1 VLHSLSF
8 VEDPT
13 RVFRAIRFE
22 QRFRFRISKET
33 EQFIKQAKTMELFQR
48 LSGSRLGNE
57 LIHMLEEPD
66 PAKGIRRL
74 EEFRLMPFIHA
85 KLHAKP
91 PVQKTFQSVEKI
103 LTWFT
108 VEQPDTPIKRWLV
121 YGLAW
126 FESLGKTELT
136 KTWKRLGFPQGHI
149 KTAGDYLP
157 AQSTLI
163 RTLNR
168 KNLAPSVTYALL
180 TPWPIELLLFLMA
193 KAQLK
198 PTTQRAM
205 ERVRQYLTTWQ
216 YTSIALTGHDL
227 EDMGLPKGPAYT
239 RVLETIFKA
248 KLDDMI
254 ATEEDEYR
262 LAKTLIEQ
270 EIRSKNPSKS
280 PSFVSKGRALDAA
293 MQGKGR

>member
-1 VLHSLSF
+1 
-8 VEDPT
+8 
-13 RVFRAIRFE
+13 
-22 QRFRFRISKET
+22 
-33 EQFIKQAKTMELFQR
+33 
-48 LSGSRLGNE
+48 
-57 LIHMLEEPD
+57 
-66 PAKGIRRL
+66 
-74 EEFRLMPFIHA
+74 
-85 KLHAKP
+85 LHAKP
-91 PVQKTFQSVEKI
+91 PVQKTFEAVETI

-108 VEQPDTPIKRWLV
+108 VENPGTSIKRWLV

-126 FESLGKTELT
+126 FESLGNIELT

-149 KTAGDYLP
+149 KTAGDYLS

-168 KNLAPSVTYALL
+168 KILAPSETYALL

-198 PTTQRAM
+198 PTTQRAR

-227 EDMGLPKGPAYT
+227 EDMGLPKGPAYS

-248 KLDDMI
+248 KLDKMI

-270 EIRSKNPSKS
+270 ETRSKNYSKS
-280 PSFVSKGRALDAA
+280 PSLASQGRALPHT
-293 MQGKGR
+293 GNKRKRK

>member
-1 VLHSLSF
+1 
-8 VEDPT
+8 
-13 RVFRAIRFE
+13 
-22 QRFRFRISKET
+22 
-33 EQFIKQAKTMELFQR
+33 MELFQR

-66 PAKGIRRL
+66 PAQGIRRL
-74 EEFRLMPFIHA
+74 EEFRLVPFIHP

-91 PVQKTFQSVEKI
+91 PVQKMFESVETI

-108 VEQPDTPIKRWLV
+108 VEHPDTPIKRWLV

-126 FESLGKTELT
+126 FESLGNTELT

-149 KTAGDYLP
+149 QTSGDYLS

-168 KNLAPSVTYALL
+168 KSLAPSEAFALL
-180 TPWPIELLLFLMA
+180 AHWPIELLLFLMA
-193 KAQLK
+193 KTQLK

-205 ERVRQYLTTWQ
+205 NRVRQYFTTWQ
-216 YTSIALTGHDL
+216 HISIALTGHDL
-227 EDMGLPKGPAYT
+227 EDMGLPKGPAYS

-270 EIRSKNPSKS
+270 ETHSR
-280 PSFVSKGRALDAA
+280 DC
-293 MQGKGR
+293 